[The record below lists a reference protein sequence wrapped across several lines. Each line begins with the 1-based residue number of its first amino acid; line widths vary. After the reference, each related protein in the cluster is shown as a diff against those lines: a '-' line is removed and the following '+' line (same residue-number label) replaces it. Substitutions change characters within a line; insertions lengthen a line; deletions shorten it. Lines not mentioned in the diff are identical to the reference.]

1 MQQTPTPP
9 ITGWQRV
16 WIVLAM
22 SVLMPGVGK
31 IELDWLRWTLLAV
44 LWSVVLA
51 ALGVVELAMA
61 LWYRA
66 RRRGV

>member
-1 MQQTPTPP
+1 M
-9 ITGWQRV
+9 I
-16 WIVLAM
+16 
-22 SVLMPGVGK
+22 VLMPGVGK

-44 LWSVVLA
+44 LWFVVLA

-61 LWYRA
+61 IWYRS